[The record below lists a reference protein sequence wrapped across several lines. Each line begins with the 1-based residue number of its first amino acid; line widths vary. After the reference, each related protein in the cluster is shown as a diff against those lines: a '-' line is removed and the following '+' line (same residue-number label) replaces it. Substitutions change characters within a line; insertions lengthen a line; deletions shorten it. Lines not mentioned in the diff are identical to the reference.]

1 MQNLNF
7 ASIMLGIA
15 LLSLLGLQFG
25 KRTRTSEDVERLLI
39 IRLLEKILWL
49 VVAFAL
55 PLTLYVLWRG

>member
-15 LLSLLGLQFG
+15 LLSLLGLQLG
-25 KRTRTSEDVERLLI
+25 KRTRTSEDDERLLI